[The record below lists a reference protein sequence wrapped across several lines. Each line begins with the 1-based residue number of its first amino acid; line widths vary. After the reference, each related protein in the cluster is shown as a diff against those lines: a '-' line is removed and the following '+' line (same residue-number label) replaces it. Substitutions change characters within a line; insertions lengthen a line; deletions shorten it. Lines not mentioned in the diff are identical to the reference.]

1 MPTAVGSDAAR
12 GQDLRRDESGVGV
25 EDSINNAASAVAPLL
40 AAALDAGVGKAES
53 LLRGAAFMS
62 QLDEKIVHLSA
73 LFQKG
78 HRAIGLDDSE
88 KYCALVAFGA
98 RTERLRRNAR
108 GGGLWWFHEREA

>member
-1 MPTAVGSDAAR
+1 MPSTLRPDAAR
-12 GQDLRRDESGVGV
+12 RQSIRGHKTGVGV

-40 AAALDAGVGKAES
+40 AAALNAGVRKAES

-62 QLDEKIVHLSA
+62 QLDKKNVHLSA

-88 KYCALVAFGA
+88 KNCARGAFGTRA
-98 RTERLRRNAR
+98 ERLRRNAR